1 MIFFWILPGLAALLA
16 AFCFFLASFS
26 LGGKRQTLD
35 EARAWQAAHY
45 DVSWYDRTEKKDYT
59 VRSFDGYVLH
69 AQLLAGPA
77 PSGRYIILSHGYTD
91 NRIGSLKYAKMYLDL
106 GFQVILYDLR
116 GHGENAPACCT
127 YSVRERKD
135 LAALIADTRARY
147 PDLRRL
153 GLHGESLGAA
163 TSVAVLEGKPPVDFV
178 VADCGFSEIGS
189 VMRAGLKNMHL
200 PGFLIGPVSLCV
212 KIRCGSFYRDMRPID
227 SLRQNEIPILFIHGA
242 QDDFIPPAH
251 SQAMARATKGFSMVR
266 LTEGAGHAQSILT
279 APEKYRGFVE
289 SFLADPAVRGR

>member
-16 AFCFFLASFS
+16 AFCFFLAAFS

-59 VRSFDGYVLH
+59 VSSFDGYVLH
-69 AQLLAGPA
+69 VQLLAGPA
-77 PSGRYIILSHGYTD
+77 PSGKYIILSHGYTD

-116 GHGENAPACCT
+116 GHGENAKDFCT

-147 PDLRRL
+147 PDLKQL

-163 TSVAVLEGKPPVDFV
+163 TSLAVLDGKPPVSFV

-189 VMRAGLKNMHL
+189 VMRAGLRHMHL
-200 PGFLIGPVSLCV
+200 PGFLIHPVSLCA
-212 KIRCGSFYRDMRPID
+212 KALCGSFYRDMRPID

-242 QDDFIPPAH
+242 KDDFIPPAH
-251 SQAMARATKGFSMVR
+251 SLAMAEAAKGFRTVR
-266 LTEGAGHAQSILT
+266 LVEGAGHAQSILT
-279 APEKYRGFVE
+279 APEAYRGFVE
-289 SFLADPAVRGR
+289 AFLAEPAVRSR